1 MGGRR
6 LILLDTHALVWLDAG
21 DARLGRRTR
30 RLIDEAFAEDDLAV
44 SAISFWEVAML
55 EVKGRLSL
63 HQEPESW
70 RGDLLDRGLLE
81 IPVDGEIGIRA
92 AGLEGFH
99 GDPAD
104 RLIVATALAGHR
116 LVTADRNILDWSGV
130 LLSSDARK

>member
-21 DARLGRRTR
+21 DERLGRRAL

-63 HQEPESW
+63 HQRAESW

-81 IPVDGEIGIRA
+81 IPVDGETGIRA

-116 LVTADRNILDWSGV
+116 LVTADENILDWSGV
-130 LLSSDARK
+130 LLTSDARK

>member
-1 MGGRR
+1 VGGRR

-21 DARLGRRTR
+21 DERLGRRAR
-30 RLIDEAFAEDDLAV
+30 RLIDQALAEDDLAV

-55 EVKGRLSL
+55 EAKGRLRL
-63 HQEPESW
+63 HQEPQSW

-81 IPVDGEIGIRA
+81 LPVDGETGVRA
-92 AGLEGFH
+92 ARLADFH

-116 LVTADRNILDWSGV
+116 LVTADERILGWPGV
-130 LLSSDARK
+130 LLTHDARR